1 MLDLFF
7 KTLTDLKEPAIL
19 WRLFIPFLA
28 AIILVSLLGYGLFG
42 VFLFSDFVTQNPMV
56 VDVTSWS
63 SEVEQSIG
71 AIPIIGAI
79 LLWIISS
86 VFVVIAGI
94 LGVLLGSY
102 LILLFAMIITGFMT
116 DSLVKVVHDKHYPNV
131 DYQGHGTMLG
141 MLGKMLKFGLL
152 LLLLFLL
159 TFPMLFIPLVNII
172 WFWLLGFLFFRY
184 ALVLDVGQVILPEN
198 LFNEV
203 KGLGDWPSTLVL
215 GVFFLLSTF
224 PILGLF
230 APVFGVIAL
239 AHYYFDHLSTVP
251 KTADLDSQ
259 SETGRGGE
267 IF

>member
-1 MLDLFF
+1 MLDLLL
-7 KTLTDLKEPAIL
+7 KTLSDLKEPAIL

-28 AIILVSLLGYGLFG
+28 SIILVSVLGYGLFG
-42 VFLFSDFVTQNPMV
+42 VFLFSDFVTGNSMV
-56 VDVTSWS
+56 VDVTTWTT
-63 SEVEQSIG
+63 EAEQTIG
-71 AIPIIGAI
+71 AIPVIGVV
-79 LLWIISS
+79 LLWIVTA
-86 VFVVIAGI
+86 VFAVVAGI

-116 DSLVKVVHDKHYPNV
+116 DSIVKVVHDKHYPNV

-159 TFPMLFIPLVNII
+159 TFPMLFVPLINIV

-184 ALVLDVGQVILPEN
+184 ALTLDVGQVILSEKM
-198 LFNEV
+198 FNDI
-203 KGLGDWPSTLVL
+203 KGLGTWSPTLVL
-215 GVFFLLSTF
+215 GLFFLLSTF

-239 AHYYFDHLSTVP
+239 SHYYFDHLSTMS
-251 KTADLDSQ
+251 KTTDAI
-259 SETGRGGE
+259 E
-267 IF
+267 